1 MKNRDIYISAL
12 HLIGEN
18 ADAEENFDY
27 EERTPYLLAAFGS
40 EVASTDSAYR
50 EYKKLGKTPSVDSVS
65 ISLDADFPFAE
76 RFVHAA
82 SLYVAAMLIIDEN
95 AELSDKLFDKYCDT
109 MATIESEIPLK
120 IEKITDIYGAI

>member
-18 ADAEENFDY
+18 AYAEENLDY
-27 EERTPYLLAAFGS
+27 EERTPYLLAAFCS
-40 EVASTDSAYR
+40 EGATTDAAYR
-50 EYKKLGKTPSVDSVS
+50 EYKNLGTTPPVDSVS
-65 ISLDADFPFAE
+65 IPLDVDFPFAE

-95 AELSDKLFDKYCDT
+95 TELSDKLFDKYCDAMT
-109 MATIESEIPLK
+109 TIESEIPLK
-120 IEKITDIYGAI
+120 IEKIADRYGDF

>member
-1 MKNRDIYISAL
+1 MKNRDVYISAL

-27 EERTPYLLAAFGS
+27 EERTPYLLAAFCS
-40 EVASTDSAYR
+40 EAASTDAAYR
-50 EYKKLGKTPSVDSVS
+50 AYKKLGSTPTTDSVS
-65 ISLDADFPFAE
+65 IPLDAEFPFAE

-95 AELSDKLFDKYCDT
+95 SELSDKLFDKYCDA
-109 MATIESEIPLK
+109 MATIESEIPLR
-120 IEKITDIYGAI
+120 IEKIVNAYGE